1 MLLNMNLSL
10 ISTLLTFLLYVRQTW
25 MTQLILA
32 ISLRG
37 VHLQSSF
44 NPKGFCYSY
53 AWSSLQ
59 FMKGLSFEWDLSPEK
74 SMDSFLPM
82 FSTGFSSFSVL
93 LLFRIDHLLH
103 LYPWF
108 LMLFHLTQMRLSLS
122 THLLRCLSLETLL
135 FIIRASILVDRHD
148 PRERKFPWKL

>member
-1 MLLNMNLSL
+1 
-10 ISTLLTFLLYVRQTW
+10 
-25 MTQLILA
+25 MT
-32 ISLRG
+32 
-37 VHLQSSF
+37 
-44 NPKGFCYSY
+44 
-53 AWSSLQ
+53 
-59 FMKGLSFEWDLSPEK
+59 GLSFEWDLSPEK

-122 THLLRCLSLETLL
+122 THLLRCLSLETLF
-135 FIIRASILVDRHD
+135 FIIRTSILVDRHD
-148 PRERKFPWKL
+148 SRERKFPWKLYDHFFSIECSWWVRWNWTDLKKAFSRNVGLLNDR